1 MHAVQSKRS
10 PEKCSGGWV
19 EHMQQTFVCSD
30 SRGQLVQVGRRRK
43 LVPPNTPPANT
54 RQDTISA
61 AMSLPLRVR
70 PQLPY
75 TCRSCLIRISR
86 TSRRPHSSSAEQ
98 PRYSSSYPLLPDT
111 PARTR
116 FAPSPTGYL
125 HLGSLRTALFNYL
138 LAKRTGGQF
147 LLRIEDTDQKRTV
160 PDAERRLLEDLRW
173 ANLEWDEGP
182 EVGGPYGPYKQS
194 ERSPI
199 YKKHAQQLLASGHA
213 YRCFCSTERLNALA
227 EHKHK
232 LGLATDY
239 DRTCESIPKEESDD
253 RAHKGESHTVRLKV
267 PDKYPTYKDLIYGTF
282 KPLKK
287 RGHVTESSYEDPIL
301 LKSDGLPTYHLANVV
316 DDHLMKI
323 THVIRGSEWM
333 PSTPKHIAMYAAF
346 GWEPPK
352 FAHVGLLVDENGNKL
367 SKRNFD
373 TDITAFKEMEIFPE
387 TLTNFAA
394 LLGWSHKEKS
404 DVMDLQTLINNF
416 NLKFTKGNSTV
427 TFGKLHFL
435 QRKHAARRAIAGG
448 PKLQLMVDNVVR
460 LLTSDSSPYKDWQKV
475 VQSPFPND
483 YVSKIIQVDADNY
496 TNANEFLYRNSFF
509 FTPLRPFHDHPPV
522 ATSSDVPMKCQE
534 LAEVGESKWDKRT
547 LMEATRGI
555 IDSRKEGMEGA
566 KDVYHYLRMTLTGQE
581 RGMRLYDIMLILGR
595 KETLGRL
602 GVAI

>member
-1 MHAVQSKRS
+1 
-10 PEKCSGGWV
+10 
-19 EHMQQTFVCSD
+19 
-30 SRGQLVQVGRRRK
+30 
-43 LVPPNTPPANT
+43 
-54 RQDTISA
+54 
-61 AMSLPLRVR
+61 MSFPLLLR
-70 PQLPY
+70 PQLPAY
-75 TCRSCLIRISR
+75 TCHSCLLRLSR
-86 TSRRPHSSSAEQ
+86 SPRRPISSKTAKEAKASTA
-98 PRYSSSYPLLPDT
+98 LPST

-147 LLRIEDTDQKRTV
+147 LLRIEDTDRKRTV
-160 PDAERRLLEDLRW
+160 PDAEQRLFDDLRW
-173 ANLEWDEGP
+173 AELQWDEGP
-182 EVGGPYGPYKQS
+182 EVGGPYGPYRQS
-194 ERSPI
+194 ERSAI
-199 YKKHAQQLLASGHA
+199 YKTHAQQLLESGHA
-213 YRCFCSTERLNALA
+213 YRCFCSAERLNALA

-239 DRTCESIPKEESDD
+239 DRTCASIPKEESDD
-253 RAHKGESHTVRLKV
+253 RAYKGESHTIRLKV
-267 PDKYPTYKDLIYGTF
+267 PDRYPTYKDLIYGTF

-333 PSTPKHIAMYAAF
+333 PSTPKHIAMYSAF
-346 GWEPPK
+346 GWSPPE

-394 LLGWSHKEKS
+394 LLGWSHKEKA
-404 DVMDLQTLINNF
+404 DIMDLQALINNF
-416 NLKFTKGNSTV
+416 SLKFTKGNTTV

-435 QRKHAARRAIAGG
+435 QRKHAALRAQAGG
-448 PKLQLMVDNVVR
+448 EKLQDMVHNVVR
-460 LLTSDSSPYKDWQKV
+460 LLVSPESPYKNWTKV
-475 VQSPFPND
+475 INTPWPDD

-509 FTPLRPFHDHPPV
+509 FEPLRPYHEAPPMT
-522 ATSSDVPMKCQE
+522 TSSDIPMRAQM
-534 LAEVGESKWDKRT
+534 LAEVDDKGWTREN
-547 LMEATRGI
+547 LMQKVRDI
-555 IDSRKEGMEGA
+555 IDGRKEGKDGS
-566 KDVYHYLRMTLTGQE
+566 KDVYHYLRKTLTGQE
-581 RGMRLYDIMLILGR
+581 KGMRLYDVMLILGR
-595 KETLGRL
+595 RETLARL
-602 GVAI
+602 GLEK